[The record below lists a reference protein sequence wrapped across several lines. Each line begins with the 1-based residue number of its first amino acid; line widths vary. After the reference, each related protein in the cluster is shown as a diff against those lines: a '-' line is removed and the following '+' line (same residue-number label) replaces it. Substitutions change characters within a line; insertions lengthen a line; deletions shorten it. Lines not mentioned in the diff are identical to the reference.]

1 MARPMRVCAFG
12 TFDRAFDR
20 NWILLEALEESGA
33 EIVYCHF
40 DLWAK
45 HRHKT
50 SLFPWRWMLLVAK
63 YVVGLISLSVRFAR
77 SGRCDVLYVGYMGNV
92 DMLVAYCLNWRRR
105 STLVFDPCIS
115 LFNTLVEDRKVLKPG
130 GFPAA
135 VIRLLDAF
143 PCRLADVV
151 LTDTRQHGAYF
162 ANTLG
167 VATEKIHRVFVG
179 AGREWQQARWRPA
192 VGPFTVFFYAK
203 FSPLHGIGAILDAAR
218 RLSDDEI
225 HFTIVG
231 GGQLEDEVQDEIT
244 RSALPKLTWIR
255 WLERDA
261 LIEQMRQCHVSLGI
275 FGTTTKAAMVIPN
288 KVFQAL
294 AMGVP
299 VVTRESPA
307 MRELLDERSAVFCA
321 PDDAAALAAA
331 ISACKEDFN
340 ALQTIG
346 RQGREAFARGAS
358 HQVIARQFFE
368 ALDAP

>member
-1 MARPMRVCAFG
+1 MRVCAFG

-40 DLWAK
+40 DLWAR

-50 SLFPWRWMLLVAK
+50 RLFPWRWLLLVAR
-63 YVVGLISLSVRFAR
+63 YVVGLISLSIRFAT
-77 SGRCDVLYVGYMGNV
+77 SARCDVLYVGYMGNV

-115 LFNTLVEDRKVLKPG
+115 LFNTLVEDRKVLKPD
-130 GFPAA
+130 GFTAA
-135 VIRLLDAF
+135 VIRFLDAF

-151 LTDTRQHGAYF
+151 LSDTREHGTYF
-162 ANTLG
+162 SNTLG
-167 VATEKIHRVFVG
+167 VARDKIHPVFVG
-179 AGREWQQARWRPA
+179 AGRDWQQARWRPA
-192 VGPFTVFFYAK
+192 DGPFTVFFYAK
-203 FSPLHGIGAILDAAR
+203 FSPLHGIGAILEAAR
-218 RLSDDEI
+218 RLSDAEI

-231 GGQLEDEVQDEIT
+231 GGQLERAVHDEIA

-261 LIEQMRQCHVSLGI
+261 LIERMRQCHVSLGI

-299 VVTRESPA
+299 VITRESPA
-307 MRELLDERSAVFCA
+307 IRELLDERSAIFCEPA
-321 PDDAAALAAA
+321 NGTALAAA
-331 ISACKEDFN
+331 ISACKGDFN
-340 ALQTIG
+340 RVETIG
-346 RQGREAFARGAS
+346 RHGREAFAQRAS
-358 HQVIARQFFE
+358 HQVIARQFFG
-368 ALDAP
+368 ALHAR